1 MISSPQLT
9 SVIKAAGMEVTHSGA
24 IQWVTQMANNNYK
37 ISPAYRSNGGTHVV
51 GKSRLEY
58 KIKSLRRKVVVMV
71 MEVTACSW
79 SDLVLR
85 WR

>member
-37 ISPAYRSNGGTHVV
+37 ISTAYRSKGGTHVV
-51 GKSRLEY
+51 GKSRLE
-58 KIKSLRRKVVVMV
+58 
-71 MEVTACSW
+71 
-79 SDLVLR
+79 
-85 WR
+85 